1 MVATNTGC
9 ASTAKFLGEEIPPE
23 LNAGEILLGVAR
35 IPDTT
40 GYGSDPDLSNPVV
53 PWSRTMTTAQLETST
68 VLCDL
73 ILPADARS
81 PAASEVGVPDFI
93 DEWVSAPYPRQQN
106 DRHIIL
112 AGLEWLERQSRT
124 RFDTSFVSAAEADAT
139 ALLDDIA
146 VPSSTAADLGDF
158 FERFRYLSVGA
169 FYTTEAGTDDI
180 GYIGNVPIVGNYPGP
195 SDEAMAHLAGVLEQ
209 LGLSLPD

>member
-1 MVATNTGC
+1 MVAANTGC

-53 PWSRTMTTAQLETST
+53 PWSRTMTTAQLETSA

-146 VPSSTAADLGDF
+146 VPSSAAADLGDF

-180 GYIGNVPIVGNYPGP
+180 GYIGNVPIGGNYPGP